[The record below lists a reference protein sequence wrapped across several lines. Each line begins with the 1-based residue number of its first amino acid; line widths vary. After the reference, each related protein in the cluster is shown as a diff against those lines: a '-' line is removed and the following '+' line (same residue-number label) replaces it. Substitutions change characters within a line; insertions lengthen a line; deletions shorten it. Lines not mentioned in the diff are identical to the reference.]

1 MLSTLLRNKVTI
13 TVVTLFVGLLA
24 AIRFFEQSLF
34 YDPFLNFFKG
44 EFQNENLPD
53 YDAIQLFLGLLL
65 RYLLNTSLSL
75 AIIYAVFRELPLLK
89 FAALLYGILFVLL
102 ITGILF
108 MLLHFSD
115 HPDYMLLFYLR
126 RFLIAAVVFGVVSSP
141 RFIIRR
147 KTSKKF

>member
-1 MLSTLLRNKVTI
+1 MLSMLLRNKITI
-13 TVVTLFVGLLA
+13 TVVTLLVGLLA

-34 YDPFLNFFKG
+34 YDPFLDFFKG

-53 YDAIQLFLGLLL
+53 YDAIQLFLGLFL

-102 ITGILF
+102 ITTF
-108 MLLHFSD
+108 FVLLRFTD
-115 HPDYMLLFYLR
+115 YPDYMLLFYLR
-126 RFLIAAVVFGVVSSP
+126 RFLIQPLFLVLFLPAFYYQ
-141 RFIIRR
+141 
-147 KTSKKF
+147 KKNK

>member
-1 MLSTLLRNKVTI
+1 MLSALLRNKVTI
-13 TVVTLFVGLLA
+13 VVVVLLVGLLA

-89 FAALLYGILFVLL
+89 FATLLYGILFVLI
-102 ITGILF
+102 ITAFF
-108 MLLHFSD
+108 MLLHFTD

-126 RFLIAAVVFGVVSSP
+126 RFLIQPLFLVLFLPAFYYQ
-141 RFIIRR
+141 
-147 KTSKKF
+147 KKNR

>member
-1 MLSTLLRNKVTI
+1 MLSTLLRNKVRI
-13 TVVTLFVGLLA
+13 AVVALLVGLLA

-53 YDAIQLFLGLLL
+53 YNAIQLFLGLLL

-102 ITGILF
+102 ITAF
-108 MLLHFSD
+108 FVLLHFTD

-126 RFLIAAVVFGVVSSP
+126 RFLIQPLFLVLFLPAFYYQ
-141 RFIIRR
+141 
-147 KTSKKF
+147 KKNR

>member
-13 TVVTLFVGLLA
+13 TVVTLLVGLLA

-44 EFQNENLPD
+44 EFQNKNLPD

-102 ITGILF
+102 ITAF
-108 MLLHFSD
+108 FVLLHFTD

-126 RFLIAAVVFGVVSSP
+126 RFLIQPLFLVLFLPAFYYQ
-141 RFIIRR
+141 
-147 KTSKKF
+147 KKNR

>member
-13 TVVTLFVGLLA
+13 TVVTLLVGLLA

-102 ITGILF
+102 ITAF
-108 MLLHFSD
+108 FVLLHFTD

-126 RFLIAAVVFGVVSSP
+126 RFLIQPLFLVLFLPAFYYQ
-141 RFIIRR
+141 
-147 KTSKKF
+147 KKNR

>member
-1 MLSTLLRNKVTI
+1 MLSALLRNKVTI
-13 TVVTLFVGLLA
+13 VVVVLLVGLLA

-53 YDAIQLFLGLLL
+53 YDAIQLFLGLFL

-102 ITGILF
+102 ITAFF

-126 RFLIAAVVFGVVSSP
+126 RFLIQPLFLVLFLPAFYYQ
-141 RFIIRR
+141 
-147 KTSKKF
+147 KKNK

>member
-13 TVVTLFVGLLA
+13 TVVTLLVGLLA

-65 RYLLNTSLSL
+65 RYLLNTSFSL

-102 ITGILF
+102 ITAF
-108 MLLHFSD
+108 FVLLHFTD

-126 RFLIAAVVFGVVSSP
+126 RFLIQPLFLVFFLP
-141 RFIIRR
+141 AFYYQ
-147 KTSKKF
+147 KKNR